1 MDDAVEIAR
10 LGQVLGRAQQHG
22 GVAVMAAG
30 MHHALGRAAI
40 RDVVQFLDRQGIH
53 VGAQA
58 DGAVAGAVAQHAHH
72 AGDADAAMHLD
83 APGFELAGDDLGG
96 AMFGHAE
103 FGMGVEI
110 LPDGGQFGMVA
121 ANGIEGG
128 HGGSQG
134 SVASCCTLGAGPHR
148 GWGQR
153 AECNPAGSR
162 PWR

>member
-1 MDDAVEIAR
+1 MDDTVEIAR
-10 LGQVLGRAQQHG
+10 LGQVFGRAEQHG

-30 MHHALGRAAI
+30 MHHALGGGTI
-40 RDVVQFLDRQGIH
+40 RNVVQLLDRQGVH

-58 DGAVAGAVAQHAHH
+58 DGAVAGAVAQHADH
-72 AGDADAAMHLD
+72 AGHAHAAMHLD
-83 APGFELAGDDLGG
+83 PPGFELPGDDLGG
-96 AMFGHAE
+96 AVFRHAK

-110 LPDGGQFGMVA
+110 LPDGGEFGLVA

-134 SVASCCTLGAGPHR
+134 SVAPCCTLGAGPHR

-153 AECNPAGSR
+153 AECNPADSR